1 MSFLNRDFLTRVL
14 PKLPFVKD
22 NLSKNQIQM
31 SDTCLHTFIKTH
43 EINNI
48 KSELSHK
55 LLILDDNNLSMKAHQ
70 L

>member
-1 MSFLNRDFLTRVL
+1 
-14 PKLPFVKD
+14 
-22 NLSKNQIQM
+22 M